1 MNPGRNQLVVLLKA
15 PRVGSVKTRLAEGI
29 GPAAACAAYQQ
40 LVATLLSN
48 LAPLA
53 NVELCF
59 APADAHAEVAPWLRE
74 GWGCQPQ
81 AGGDLGARLQEV
93 FLRHF
98 QSGAERVV
106 IIGSDCPE
114 LMPADVE
121 TAWQALTTHDL
132 VLGPAVDGGYW
143 LVGLGA
149 PQPHLFTAMPWST
162 EMVQAETLRRA
173 GQSGLRAALLREL
186 SDVDTVSDWIGWQQ
200 RSGRPD

>member
-1 MNPGRNQLVVLLKA
+1 MNLGRNQLVVLLKA
-15 PRVGSVKTRLAEGI
+15 PRIGSVKTRLAESI
-29 GPAAACAAYQQ
+29 GPEAALAAYQQ

-59 APADAHAEVAPWLRE
+59 APTDADAEIAPWLRQ
-74 GWGCQPQ
+74 GWVCQPQ

-93 FLRHF
+93 FVRHF

-114 LMPADVE
+114 VMPADVE
-121 TAWQALTTHDL
+121 SAWHALANHDL

-143 LVGLGA
+143 LVGLCA
-149 PQPHLFTAMPWST
+149 PQAHLFTAMPWST
-162 EMVQAETLRRA
+162 EMVLAETLRRA
-173 GQSGLRAALLREL
+173 GLSGLRVALLREL
-186 SDVDTVSDWIGWQQ
+186 SDVDTEADWRRWRQ
-200 RSGRPD
+200 RSGGPD

>member
-15 PRVGSVKTRLAEGI
+15 PRVGWVKTRLAEGI
-29 GPAAACAAYQQ
+29 GPEAACAAYQQ

-59 APADAHAEVAPWLRE
+59 APTDAHAEIAPWLRD
-74 GWGCQPQ
+74 GWGCHPQ

-93 FLRHF
+93 FLHHF

-114 LMPADVE
+114 VMPADVE
-121 TAWQALTTHDL
+121 SAWHALANHDL
-132 VLGPAVDGGYW
+132 VLGPAEDGGYW
-143 LVGLGA
+143 LVGLRA
-149 PQPHLFTAMPWST
+149 PQAHLFTAMPWST
-162 EMVQAETLRRA
+162 EVVLAETLRRA
-173 GQSGLRAALLREL
+173 SVSSLRAVLLREL
-186 SDVDTVSDWIGWQQ
+186 SDVDTVADWMRWRQ
-200 RSGRPD
+200 RSGSSD